1 MVLPRERLPLSCI
14 DFHATNVD
22 LASYRFFESHVKI
35 LDLESR
41 MGSGPVVLLARK
53 EASRAVYALERQ
65 PNGVYV
71 VCRLGPWTD
80 LEALAEDASAVC
92 RERLRPT
99 ARTEPQSQYGPSV
112 ITTPHIHK
120 EEKIKRA
127 AIEAIQT
134 LVRKRPRSQSVST
147 LAESVKIEAAP
158 EAAIIADSKLPSPTF
173 KPEEVAQTLGE
184 QQTQA
189 SRPTT
194 AISTSGN
201 IDEPSQQLT
210 TESIFET
217 IRTQYYEMLYKSMV
231 RPLSLTFTAI
241 ANQHRDRSPILPKGH
256 SLVLVLLSISTL
268 KLI

>member
-99 ARTEPQSQYGPSV
+99 ARTESQSQYGPSV

-158 EAAIIADSKLPSPTF
+158 EAAITADSKLPSPTF

>member
-14 DFHATNVD
+14 DFHATNID

-71 VCRLGPWTD
+71 VCRLGPWAD
-80 LEALAEDASAVC
+80 LEALAEDASAVS
-92 RERLRPT
+92 RERLHPT
-99 ARTEPQSQYGPSV
+99 ARTESQSQHRPSV

-147 LAESVKIEAAP
+147 LAESVKQESAP
-158 EAAIIADSKLPSPTF
+158 EAAIPTDSKLPSPTF
-173 KPEEVAQTLGE
+173 KPGGLTQTPSE

-189 SRPTT
+189 SRSTS

-201 IDEPSQQLT
+201 TEEPSQQLT
-210 TESIFET
+210 TESIFE
-217 IRTQYYEMLYKSMV
+217 ILRTQYFEMLYKSMV
-231 RPLSLTFTAI
+231 RPLSLAFTAI
-241 ANQHRDRSPILPKGH
+241 ANQHRDRSPISPKGH
-256 SLVLVLLSISTL
+256 SLALVLLSISTL